1 MTTSAAEQLSHAYE
15 VDAAG
20 GAALCNQEVLQ
31 SVFQFVGPRQFLI
44 MAAVSTYWKQ
54 QYLEVPLE
62 GTFNPFS
69 CSAAARYKRRAC
81 VRHKGSGCT
90 AYSAVF
96 ASRQLL
102 HMAHECG
109 LLDLHSSSVQ
119 CSAGQHASQAVL
131 QVAHEL
137 GMPSTAAVRPLYA
150 PELTLCAASSG
161 SVQVLTW
168 LEQFGAYRYADHCET
183 SACAAKAGHAHVLH
197 HMHWQSSYVHT
208 PRIASIAAVRGNTG
222 IFQFLYEFGRYN
234 RSVGQAVLVQAA
246 SSGSVELMQWL
257 VQHGVQLD
265 ASAMPPAVYCGHLDM
280 CTYLRSQGCA
290 WTSELTAAAIAH
302 NRADIV
308 SWAVAEGPAELTAEQ
323 QSSFDNLPQTQ
334 LNKPQSCCDGL
345 KSDKSL
351 PTAVKVHYEQMTQQT
366 AHAYTFS
373 D

>member
-1 MTTSAAEQLSHAYE
+1 MQTTEAQLRHAYE
-15 VDAAG
+15 ITAAA
-20 GAALCNQEVLQ
+20 GAALSKQEVLQ

-54 QYLEVPLE
+54 QYLEVPVE

-69 CSAAARYKRRAC
+69 CFAAARYKRRAC

-119 CSAGQHASQAVL
+119 CSAGQHASAAVL
-131 QVAHEL
+131 QIAYEL
-137 GMPSTAAVRPLYA
+137 GMPSTAAVVKGRAASGCVTKLQNAYTMHSDPSML

-168 LEQFGAYRYADHCET
+168 LEQLGAYRYADHCEI

-208 PRIASIAAVRGNTG
+208 SRIASIAAVRGDTDT
-222 IFQFLYEFGRYN
+222 FQFLYEFGRYN

-246 SSGSVELMQWL
+246 GSGSVELMQWL
-257 VQHGVQLD
+257 LQHGVQLD
-265 ASAMPPAVYCGHLDM
+265 ASAMPPAIYCGHLDM
-280 CTYLRSQGCA
+280 CKYLQSQGCA
-290 WTSELTAAAIAH
+290 
-302 NRADIV
+302 
-308 SWAVAEGPAELTAEQ
+308 G
-323 QSSFDNLPQTQ
+323 
-334 LNKPQSCCDGL
+334 PQS
-345 KSDKSL
+345 
-351 PTAVKVHYEQMTQQT
+351 
-366 AHAYTFS
+366 
-373 D
+373 